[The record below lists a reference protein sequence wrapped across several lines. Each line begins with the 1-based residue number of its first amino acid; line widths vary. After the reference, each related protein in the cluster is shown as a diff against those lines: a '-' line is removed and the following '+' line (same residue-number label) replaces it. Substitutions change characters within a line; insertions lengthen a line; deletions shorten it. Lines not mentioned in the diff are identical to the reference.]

1 MRILTLYGY
10 NFDPDPVQ
18 DILTDKLNNL
28 GFLHPVPIPQGN
40 WLINTMRL
48 DPILFFKAELTPD
61 YIVKNAT
68 KITSITSFSI
78 DLKSNLF

>member
-10 NFDPDPVQ
+10 HFDPDPLQ
-18 DILTDKLNNL
+18 DIFTDKLNNL

-40 WLINTMRL
+40 WLKNTRRL

-61 YIVKNAT
+61 YIVRQ
-68 KITSITSFSI
+68 KIQIHE
-78 DLKSNLF
+78 NLQNKHI